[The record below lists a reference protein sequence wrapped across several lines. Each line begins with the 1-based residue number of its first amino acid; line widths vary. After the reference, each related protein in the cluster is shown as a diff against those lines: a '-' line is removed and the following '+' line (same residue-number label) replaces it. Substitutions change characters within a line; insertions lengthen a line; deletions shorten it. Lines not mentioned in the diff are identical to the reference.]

1 LKRKFV
7 SLAAVLAVNITFV
20 SISSNVSTVHGES
33 LEEIKKKREQNGE
46 KEKKK
51 KSELNSVKNE
61 QNKVQ
66 DGIQEI
72 DNKIYELEQNIKEKS
87 TEKEDII
94 LSIDSLKKSIAII
107 EKRIETRDKLLKNR
121 VSAMYEDGGVIQY
134 LDVLLGSKDFGDFLD
149 RIIALNLIA
158 EQDRE
163 IIEEHKLDQRN
174 LKLEKQKVDSKLS
187 QLEVTLTEMKTL
199 EEQLSAQRDEKN
211 RILAEL
217 KIEEGKINNYLIEL
231 DEKNKLLANQESAI
245 KAEMERARKAELE
258 RKKKEMEKSKR
269 VQSASSSPVQAET
282 SDEREGKTGMFLFPT
297 EGTLTSTMGPRW
309 GKEHAGIDIA
319 KAGTV
324 PIVAAESGTVLRS
337 YYSSSYGNVVFISHY
352 INGQLYTTVYA
363 HMNSRSVQDG
373 QTVSRGQ
380 LVGYQGNTGNSFGQH
395 LHFELHKGP
404 WNSGKTNAINPM
416 PLLSR

>member
-20 SISSNVSTVHGES
+20 SVSSNVSIVHGET

-46 KEKKK
+46 EQKKK
-51 KSELNSVKNE
+51 RSELNSVKDE
-61 QNKVQ
+61 QKKVQ
-66 DGIQEI
+66 YGIQEL
-72 DNKIYELEQNIKEKS
+72 DNLIYETEQKIKEKS
-87 TEKEDII
+87 AEKEEII
-94 LSIDSLKKSIAII
+94 LSIDRLKKSIAVI

-134 LDVLLGSKDFGDFLD
+134 LDVLLGSKDFGDLLD
-149 RIIALNLIA
+149 RVIALNLIA

-163 IIEEHKLDQRN
+163 IIEEHKVDQRN

-187 QLEVTLTEMKTL
+187 QLEETLTEMKTL
-199 EEQLSAQRDEKN
+199 GERLSAQREEKN
-211 RILAEL
+211 RMLADL
-217 KIEEGKINNYLIEL
+217 KQEEGKINNYLLEL
-231 DEKNKLLANQESAI
+231 DEKNQLLANQESAI

-258 RKKKEMEKSKR
+258 RKRKEEENRKQI
-269 VQSASSSPVQAET
+269 QSASQPAQQVTNVEEKSNA
-282 SDEREGKTGMFLFPT
+282 GMFLYPT
-297 EGTLTSTMGPRW
+297 EGTLTSTMGQRW

-319 KAGTV
+319 KPGTV

-352 INGQLYTTVYA
+352 IDGQLYTTVYA
-363 HMNSRSVQDG
+363 HMNSRSVQNG
-373 QTVSRGQ
+373 ETVSRGQ

-404 WNSGKTNAINPM
+404 WNAGKTNAINPL

>member
-1 LKRKFV
+1 LKRNFV

-20 SISSNVSTVHGES
+20 TVSSNVSIVHGET

-46 KEKKK
+46 EQKKK
-51 KSELNSVKNE
+51 RSELNSVKDE
-61 QNKVQ
+61 QKKVQ

-72 DNKIYELEQNIKEKS
+72 DNLIYETEQEIKGKS
-87 TEKEDII
+87 AEKEEII
-94 LSIDSLKKSIAII
+94 LSIDRLKKSIAVI

-121 VSAMYEDGGVIQY
+121 VSVIYEEGGVIQY

-149 RIIALNLIA
+149 RVIALNLIA

-163 IIEEHKLDQRN
+163 IIEEHKVDQRN

-187 QLEVTLTEMKTL
+187 QLEETLTEMKTL
-199 EEQLSAQRDEKN
+199 GERLSAQRKEKN
-211 RILAEL
+211 RMLADL
-217 KIEEGKINNYLIEL
+217 KQEEGKINNYLLEL
-231 DEKNKLLANQESAI
+231 DEKNQLLASQESAI

-258 RKKKEMEKSKR
+258 RKRKEEENRKKI
-269 VQSASSSPVQAET
+269 QSASLPAQQVTNVAEK
-282 SDEREGKTGMFLFPT
+282 SNAGMFLYPT
-297 EGTLTSTMGPRW
+297 EGTLTSTMGQRW

-319 KAGTV
+319 KPGTV

-352 INGQLYTTVYA
+352 IDGQLYTTVYA
-363 HMNSRSVQDG
+363 HMNSRSVQSG
-373 QTVSRGQ
+373 ETVSRGQ
-380 LVGYQGNTGNSFGQH
+380 LVGYQGNTGHSFGQH

-404 WNSGKTNAINPM
+404 WNAGKTNAINPL